1 MTKETLIKE
10 VAKILGVSLSERE
23 LAFEIFTTKLA
34 GTLSFDEAIKIRDMG
49 VFQLRGDHTKRPD
62 GGYSNN
68 FGEEV
73 EEILVFTPMTDN
85 TFEKEEID
93 FIIIDFKRQF
103 KRSLDFEE
111 VFSPG
116 FGKPII
122 PLTTDTDL
130 TNNVDA
136 SYLLLKKSIEERVNE
151 ILAESER
158 LENFNLLDDHFKA
171 KSGIKDK
178 SKLTI
183 MDELTSDME
192 KFADGLSNNFDDEEK
207 PEVETTMPDEQTE
220 DETLIDDSLDDNIP
234 SENKNEID
242 AEDDWLRRAKLI
254 TEEEDFVRTPE
265 KEGSIE
271 EEFGIKK
278 IDDNIE
284 EELIN
289 WNWGDG
295 LIDEYEPETGDV
307 DENEIEQQDE
317 DEFTTLANGIAE
329 PTTQEI
335 FEKVM
340 DKDIPAVRDKRPSIP
355 QQGFV
360 KNFVIIF
367 SSLLFIIVIILWLFD
382 NDDSHIALSADPNES
397 TQVISKE
404 DPEGVITQSPSDVID
419 DISTELDSDPI
430 QERTNQMLGNNQTP
444 DKNLYRSFTSEQNV
458 GGLVFYGGSYYY
470 VQTSSWRE
478 SAKAEREV
486 RRLRSLGFD
495 AFVVK
500 AYIPKYNS
508 NWYRVRIGNFA
519 SKREAETFLRNNK
532 F

>member
-34 GTLSFDEAIKIRDMG
+34 STLSFDEAIKIRDMG
-49 VFQLRGDHTKRPD
+49 VFQLRGDYSKKPD
-62 GGYSNN
+62 GGFSNN
-68 FGEEV
+68 FGEDV

-85 TFEKEEID
+85 AFEKEEID
-93 FIIIDFKRQF
+93 FIIIDFKRQL

-171 KSGIKDK
+171 KSGIKNK
-178 SKLTI
+178 GKHTI

-192 KFADGLSNNFDDEEK
+192 EFADNVSNNLDDEEK
-207 PEVETTMPDEQTE
+207 PEVETTITDEQAE
-220 DETLIDDSLDDNIP
+220 DETLIDDSVDDNIP
-234 SENKNEID
+234 EKNKDEID
-242 AEDDWLRRAKLI
+242 ADDDWLRRAKLI

-295 LIDEYEPETGDV
+295 LIDEYEPETDDV
-307 DENEIEQQDE
+307 DENEIEQEDE
-317 DEFTTLANGIAE
+317 DEFTALANGIAE

-340 DKDIPAVRDKRPSIP
+340 DEDIADVRDKRP
-355 QQGFV
+355 
-360 KNFVIIF
+360 
-367 SSLLFIIVIILWLFD
+367 
-382 NDDSHIALSADPNES
+382 
-397 TQVISKE
+397 VIS
-404 DPEGVITQSPSDVID
+404 
-419 DISTELDSDPI
+419 
-430 QERTNQMLGNNQTP
+430 
-444 DKNLYRSFTSEQNV
+444 F
-458 GGLVFYGGSYYY
+458 
-470 VQTSSWRE
+470 
-478 SAKAEREV
+478 
-486 RRLRSLGFD
+486 
-495 AFVVK
+495 
-500 AYIPKYNS
+500 
-508 NWYRVRIGNFA
+508 
-519 SKREAETFLRNNK
+519 
-532 F
+532 